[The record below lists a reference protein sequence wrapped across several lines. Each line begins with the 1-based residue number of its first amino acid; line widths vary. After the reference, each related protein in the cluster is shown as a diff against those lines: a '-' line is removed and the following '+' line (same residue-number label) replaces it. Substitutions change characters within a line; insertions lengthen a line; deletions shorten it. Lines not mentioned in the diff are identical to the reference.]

1 MNYKKKWDSFENWQP
16 IIVAIF
22 LIGII
27 ALSHYAYWEINTETD
42 PKQIWEKQELIKNET
57 NWSVNFEENV
67 GDKIVFKGVLETS
80 PKSEV
85 YGTDIITGK
94 FSESEGLVYTEDLHG
109 KTMINIDGMRIL
121 VNGNLSGK
129 FFVSEIITIEAVL
142 IQNTSYFVKNE
153 ENITLVREG
162 WVAEPENIH
171 LASEKD
177 YYFFTLETLLILIGT
192 YLSLNRIENLKFHL
206 KCSWHIA
213 KFELNQGIKSPRMI
227 VLGAFFTLFI
237 VGMGWLLG
245 DLQSGDPEST
255 FFVTSPNGA
264 LQQLC
269 FFTFFVVSL
278 AAIGVSVD
286 SFHKERQSNTLNL
299 ILARPINR
307 ESIVLGKALGLTL
320 VVGIPAFIAQAIGLY
335 LMIKAGDVPTLGGIA
350 TFFICGQIMIFT
362 MVCFQLCFA
371 VSAKSGT
378 DVVIYG
384 LGIWLLF
391 AVVWN
396 LIIYAISFA
405 IGVDLSEDNFENDPL
420 FQSIASHLGMLNP
433 GYVYQFSVGL
443 LTHRTLAIDLEGI
456 PGWLVLLALLLWP
469 ITCLRIA
476 TWLFKREMK
485 G

>member
-1 MNYKKKWDSFENWQP
+1 MNYRAWWDSMKTWQP
-16 IIVAIF
+16 LMIAILLTITVAV
-22 LIGII
+22 G
-27 ALSHYAYWEINTETD
+27 HYAYWEINTETD
-42 PKQIWEKQELIKNET
+42 PKTIWDGQELTKEDN
-57 NWSVNFEENV
+57 NWTIDFEQKV
-67 GDKIVFKGVLETS
+67 GDKIVFKGVLDTS

-94 FSESEGLVYTEDLHG
+94 FSEGEGLVYSEDLHG

-121 VNGNLSGK
+121 VDGNLSGE
-129 FFVSEIITIEAVL
+129 FFVSEVVVIEAEL
-142 IQNTSYFVKNE
+142 ITNTSYFEKSN

-162 WVAEPENIH
+162 WVAKPENIE
-171 LASEKD
+171 LASDTD
-177 YYFFTLETLLILIGT
+177 YYFFTIEILILAVGS
-192 YLSLNRIENLKFHL
+192 YLFLKRIDNLGFHL
-206 KCSWHIA
+206 KCAWHIA
-213 KFELNQGIKSPRMI
+213 KFELGQGIKSPRMI

-255 FFVTSPNGA
+255 FFVANPNSA

-299 ILARPINR
+299 MLARPINR
-307 ESIVLGKALGLTL
+307 ESIVLGKAIGLTL
-320 VVGIPAFIAQAIGLY
+320 VVGIPAFVAQAIGLI
-335 LMIKAGDVPTLGGIA
+335 LMVNAGDLPTLSGIIA
-350 TFFICGQIMIFT
+350 FFVCGQIMIFT
-362 MVCFQLCFA
+362 MICFQLCFA

-384 LGIWLLF
+384 LGMWLLF

-396 LIIYAISFA
+396 LIIYAISFV
-405 IGVDLSEDNFENDPL
+405 IGVDLTEDNFENDPL

-443 LTHRTLAIDLEGI
+443 LTHRTLVIDLEGI
-456 PGWLVLLALLLWP
+456 PGWLVLLALVLWP

-476 TWLFKREMK
+476 TWLFKREIK

>member
-1 MNYKKKWDSFENWQP
+1 
-16 IIVAIF
+16 
-22 LIGII
+22 
-27 ALSHYAYWEINTETD
+27 
-42 PKQIWEKQELIKNET
+42 
-57 NWSVNFEENV
+57 
-67 GDKIVFKGVLETS
+67 
-80 PKSEV
+80 
-85 YGTDIITGK
+85 
-94 FSESEGLVYTEDLHG
+94 
-109 KTMINIDGMRIL
+109 
-121 VNGNLSGK
+121 LSGK
-129 FFVSEIITIEAVL
+129 FFVSEVVVIEAEL
-142 IQNTSYFVKNE
+142 ITNTSYFEKSN

-162 WVAEPENIH
+162 WVAKPKNIE
-171 LASEKD
+171 LASDTD
-177 YYFFTLETLLILIGT
+177 YYFFTVEILILAVGS
-192 YLSLNRIENLKFHL
+192 YLFLKRIDNLGFHL
-206 KCSWHIA
+206 RCAWHIA
-213 KFELNQGIKSPRMI
+213 KFEVGQGIKSPRMI

-255 FFVTSPNGA
+255 FFVANPNSA

-299 ILARPINR
+299 MLARPINR
-307 ESIVLGKALGLTL
+307 ESIVLGKAIGLTL
-320 VVGIPAFIAQAIGLY
+320 VVGIPAFVAQSIGLI
-335 LMIKAGDVPTLGGIA
+335 LMVNAGDLPTLSGIIA
-350 TFFICGQIMIFT
+350 FFICGQIMIFT
-362 MVCFQLCFA
+362 MICFQLCFA

-384 LGIWLLF
+384 LGMWLLF

-405 IGVDLSEDNFENDPL
+405 IGVDLTEDNFENDPL

-443 LTHRTLAIDLEGI
+443 LTHRTLVIDLEGI
-456 PGWLVLLALLLWP
+456 PGWLVLLALVLWP

-476 TWLFKREMK
+476 TWLFKREIK

>member
-1 MNYKKKWDSFENWQP
+1 MNYSAWWDSMKTWQP
-16 IIVAIF
+16 LIISIF
-22 LIGII
+22 LTITVAVG
-27 ALSHYAYWEINTETD
+27 HYAYWEINTETD
-42 PKQIWEKQELIKNET
+42 PKAIWDGQELTKEDN
-57 NWSVNFEENV
+57 NWTIDFDQKV
-67 GDKIVFKGVLETS
+67 GDKIVFKGVLDTS

-94 FSESEGLVYTEDLHG
+94 FSEGEGLVYSEDLHG

-121 VNGNLSGK
+121 VDGNLSGK
-129 FFVSEIITIEAVL
+129 FFVSEVVVIEAEL
-142 IQNTSYFVKNE
+142 ITNTSYFEKSN

-162 WVAEPENIH
+162 WVAKPKNIE
-171 LASEKD
+171 LASDTD
-177 YYFFTLETLLILIGT
+177 YYFFTVEILILAVGS
-192 YLSLNRIENLKFHL
+192 YLFLKRIDNLGFHL
-206 KCSWHIA
+206 RCAWHIA
-213 KFELNQGIKSPRMI
+213 KFEVGQGIKSPRMI

-255 FFVTSPNGA
+255 FFVANPNSA

-299 ILARPINR
+299 MLARPINR
-307 ESIVLGKALGLTL
+307 ESIVLGKAIGLTL
-320 VVGIPAFIAQAIGLY
+320 VVGIPAFVAQSIGLI
-335 LMIKAGDVPTLGGIA
+335 LMVNAGDLPTLSGIIA
-350 TFFICGQIMIFT
+350 FFVCGQIMIFT
-362 MVCFQLCFA
+362 MICFQLCFA

-384 LGIWLLF
+384 LGMWLLF

-405 IGVDLSEDNFENDPL
+405 IGVDLTEDNFENDPL

-443 LTHRTLAIDLEGI
+443 LTHRTLVIDLEGI
-456 PGWLVLLALLLWP
+456 PGWLVLLALVLWP

-476 TWLFKREMK
+476 TWLFKREIK

>member
-1 MNYKKKWDSFENWQP
+1 MNYKTLWDSMGTWQP
-16 IIVAIF
+16 LIIAIF
-22 LIGII
+22 LTITVAVG
-27 ALSHYAYWEINTETD
+27 HYAYWEINTETD
-42 PKQIWEKQELIKNET
+42 PKAIWDGQELTKEDN
-57 NWSVNFEENV
+57 NWTIDFDQKV

-94 FSESEGLVYTEDLHG
+94 FSEGEGLVYSEDLHG

-121 VNGNLSGK
+121 VDGNLSGQ
-129 FFVSEIITIEAVL
+129 FFVSEVVVIEAEL
-142 IQNTSYFVKNE
+142 ITNTSYFEKSN

-162 WVAEPENIH
+162 WVAKPENIE
-171 LASEKD
+171 LASDTD
-177 YYFFTLETLLILIGT
+177 YYFFTIEILILAIGS
-192 YLSLNRIENLKFHL
+192 YLFLKRIDNLGFHL
-206 KCSWHIA
+206 KCAWHIA
-213 KFELNQGIKSPRMI
+213 KFELGQGIKSPRMI

-255 FFVTSPNGA
+255 FFVANPNSA

-299 ILARPINR
+299 MLARPINR
-307 ESIVLGKALGLTL
+307 ESIVLGKAIGLTL
-320 VVGIPAFIAQAIGLY
+320 VVGIPAFVAQTIGLI
-335 LMIKAGDVPTLGGIA
+335 LMVNAGDLPTLSGIIA
-350 TFFICGQIMIFT
+350 FFVCGQIMIFT
-362 MVCFQLCFA
+362 MICFQLCFA

-384 LGIWLLF
+384 LGMWLLF

-396 LIIYAISFA
+396 LIIYAISFV
-405 IGVDLSEDNFENDPL
+405 IGVDLTEDNFENDPL

-443 LTHRTLAIDLEGI
+443 LTHRTLVIDLEGI
-456 PGWLVLLALLLWP
+456 PGWLVLLALVLWP

-476 TWLFKREMK
+476 TWLFKREIK

>member
-1 MNYKKKWDSFENWQP
+1 MNYKTLWDSMGTWQP
-16 IIVAIF
+16 LIIAIF
-22 LIGII
+22 LTITVAVG
-27 ALSHYAYWEINTETD
+27 HYAYWEINAETD
-42 PKQIWEKQELIKNET
+42 PKSIWDGQELTKDDN
-57 NWSVNFEENV
+57 NWTIDFDQKV

-94 FSESEGLVYTEDLHG
+94 FSEGEGLVYSKDLHG

-121 VNGNLSGK
+121 VDGNLSGE
-129 FFVSEIITIEAVL
+129 FFVSEVVVIEAEL
-142 IQNTSYFVKNE
+142 ITNTSYFEKSG

-162 WVAEPENIH
+162 WVAKPENIE
-171 LASEKD
+171 LASDTD
-177 YYFFTLETLLILIGT
+177 YYFFTIEILILAIGS
-192 YLSLNRIENLKFHL
+192 YLFLKRIDNLGFHL
-206 KCSWHIA
+206 KCAWHIA
-213 KFELNQGIKSPRMI
+213 KFELGQGIKSPRMI

-255 FFVTSPNGA
+255 FFVANPNSA

-299 ILARPINR
+299 LLARPINR
-307 ESIVLGKALGLTL
+307 ESIVLGKAIGLTL
-320 VVGIPAFIAQAIGLY
+320 VVGIPAFVAQTIGLI
-335 LMIKAGDVPTLGGIA
+335 LMVNTGDLPTLSGIIA
-350 TFFICGQIMIFT
+350 FFVCGQIMIFT
-362 MVCFQLCFA
+362 MICFQLCFA

-384 LGIWLLF
+384 LGMWLLF

-396 LIIYAISFA
+396 LIIYAISFV
-405 IGVDLSEDNFENDPL
+405 IGVDLTEDNFENDPL

-443 LTHRTLAIDLEGI
+443 LTHRTLVIDLEGI
-456 PGWLVLLALLLWP
+456 PGWLVLLALVLWP

-476 TWLFKREMK
+476 TWLFKREIK

>member
-1 MNYKKKWDSFENWQP
+1 MNYKTLWDSMGTWQP
-16 IIVAIF
+16 LIIAIF
-22 LIGII
+22 LTITVAVG
-27 ALSHYAYWEINTETD
+27 HYAYWEINTETD
-42 PKQIWEKQELIKNET
+42 PKSIWDGQELTKEDN
-57 NWSVNFEENV
+57 NWTIDFDQKV

-94 FSESEGLVYTEDLHG
+94 FSEGEGLVYSKDLHG

-121 VNGNLSGK
+121 VDGNLSGE
-129 FFVSEIITIEAVL
+129 FFVSEVVVIEAEL
-142 IQNTSYFVKNE
+142 ITNTSYFEKSG

-162 WVAEPENIH
+162 WVAKPENIE
-171 LASEKD
+171 LASDTD
-177 YYFFTLETLLILIGT
+177 YYFFTIEILILAIGS
-192 YLSLNRIENLKFHL
+192 YLFLKRIDNLGFHL
-206 KCSWHIA
+206 KCAWHIA
-213 KFELNQGIKSPRMI
+213 KFELGQGIKSPRMI

-255 FFVTSPNGA
+255 FFVANPNSA

-299 ILARPINR
+299 LLARPINR
-307 ESIVLGKALGLTL
+307 ESIVLGKAIGLTL
-320 VVGIPAFIAQAIGLY
+320 VVGIPAFVAQTIGLI
-335 LMIKAGDVPTLGGIA
+335 LMVNTGDLPTLSGIIA
-350 TFFICGQIMIFT
+350 FFVCGQIMIFT
-362 MVCFQLCFA
+362 MICFQLCFA

-384 LGIWLLF
+384 LGMWLLF

-396 LIIYAISFA
+396 LIIYAISFV
-405 IGVDLSEDNFENDPL
+405 IGVDLTEDNFENDPL

-443 LTHRTLAIDLEGI
+443 LTHRTLVIDLEGI
-456 PGWLVLLALLLWP
+456 PGWLILLALVLWP

-476 TWLFKREMK
+476 TWLFKREIK